1 MIAEVFKSVFRD
13 GSREALALQAAG
25 LLSALVFLGN
35 YSFEMLA
42 IQGLYSAQY
51 VLIGVLLCTLASW
64 AIVEV
69 AIIQR
74 KQTSM
79 PLNALTIMLWVQL
92 AVVVI
97 RHVPLFIGADGE
109 ALNTAGA
116 GNLHFGIAAVFGPIY
131 MVVLL
136 VLTKL
141 LINAFS
147 YAEFM
152 RANQLAEQMVINQRA
167 QAQLRRSEESY
178 RLIAERVGDVIWTM
192 TDTARISYASPSVE
206 SLLEFTPEEVI
217 SQPVSAVVAP
227 DSLAAAEKVVSTAL
241 SRVRAGLPL
250 SLVRG
255 ELELRRKDQST
266 VWTETSLNALHD
278 SGGRVIGLVCVTRD
292 ITERKQLEAT
302 LVQARDAAVA
312 ANLAK
317 SRFLN
322 TMSHDIRTP
331 MTAVLGVA
339 QLLGEP
345 DITEAERVNY
355 AGIVVDAANSLMTTI
370 NGILDLSKIE
380 ADKVQLE
387 QIALDPALILAQTSA
402 LFTATARA
410 KGLEIQSAWHGASHT
425 PYLGDPH
432 RVAQM
437 LSNLVNN
444 ALKFTPSGLIRIE
457 AQEFERTESGAVL
470 EFSVSDTGIGIAE
483 DKLNLLFQE
492 FSQVSTTTTRNYGG
506 TGLGLSI
513 VRSLAELMGGTVGVE
528 SKVGQGSR
536 FWFRIQVGQAAT

>member
-1 MIAEVFKSVFRD
+1 MIADMFKSVFRD
-13 GSREALALQAAG
+13 GSREASALQAAG

-51 VLIGVLLCTLASW
+51 VLIGVLLCTLATW

-79 PLNALTIMLWVQL
+79 PLNALTLMLWVQL
-92 AVVVI
+92 AVVVV
-97 RHVPLFIGADGE
+97 RHVPLFIGPDGE
-109 ALNTAGA
+109 AVYTAGA

-147 YAEFM
+147 YAEFL

-302 LVQARDAAVA
+302 LVEARDAAVA
-312 ANLAK
+312 ANLSK

-355 AGIVVDAANSLMTTI
+355 AGIVVDAASSLMTTI

-387 QIALDPALILAQTSA
+387 RIALDPALILAQTSA

-410 KGLEIQSAWHGASHT
+410 KGLEIQSGWHGDSHT

-432 RVAQM
+432 RVTQM

-457 AQEFERTESGAVL
+457 ALEFERSESGAVL
-470 EFSVSDTGIGIAE
+470 EFSVSDNGIGIAE